1 MTGAFRRRGIST
13 EGRPYED
20 TENGQAKEKENLQA
34 KERGL

>member
-1 MTGAFRRRGIST
+1 MSCVLKRRGIST